1 MQSDGTLKG
10 ACPQIKVDGPM
21 LDLLAKFGIA
31 PDQLFDIF
39 LTPLKLAG
47 SD

>member
-10 ACPQIKVDGPM
+10 ACPHIKVDGPM

-39 LTPLKLAG
+39 LVTPKLAG
-47 SD
+47 GD